1 MSPPTSPTRPRQC
14 HLTPALALLCLSLAA
29 CETPS
34 LLTIFTALAY
44 TSDGQALVLEATDGV
59 YLASPPDDTP
69 ERLGGL
75 EQGCEGDWQYS
86 LGCARIAA
94 DGSRLALL
102 REMASDAAGTTTW
115 SLWTFGQNAGG
126 TDGRRVARGV
136 LDATFTPDGGE
147 LLWTESGEGNEVAL
161 LRLGDDG
168 AAVPVI
174 DAIGLSETDSG
185 SDALSALI
193 ITSAGVAYTRQGV
206 FGLSLWF
213 QPFSGGA
220 PRELGVVDATCAG
233 TGLTGCHALSHDG
246 VTFAWQE
253 AQSSILQIY
262 RSDADLRLPVGSGA
276 SFRFSRAGSLLL
288 RFASRTTF
296 VHRADTAAI
305 VREVQGSSAAQ
316 LSSDGETLAHLAIVS
331 SGMKTSRLM
340 VGPARQSD
348 ADSDLGIFTA
358 PPTAPLRTSVAGS
371 GELPFSFTGDGRFV
385 IAAIRDESADPSSQ
399 SASIVA
405 IDISTG
411 ESRTLD
417 TLACSQCCQTASSGA
432 LVLCTPLAPEGHG
445 TSVSL
450 DLYDPASGLR
460 THGADN
466 LLSYRVNR
474 EGTAVVL
481 IDYAGDTPELK
492 VVAKTGEVV
501 SMGTAYQFALSPTE
515 SQVAFVNNLGKLSVE
530 DLP

>member
-136 LDATFTPDGGE
+136 LDATFTPDSGE
-147 LLWTESGEGNEVAL
+147 LIWTELGEDGQVAL

-168 AAVPVI
+168 AGVPVI
-174 DAIGLSETDSG
+174 DAIGLGETDSF
-185 SDALSALI
+185 SDSLSALV
-193 ITSAGVAYTRQGV
+193 ITSAGVAYTRRGL

-213 QPFSGGA
+213 QPFGSGA
-220 PRELGVVDATCAG
+220 PRELGMVDATCEG

-288 RFASRTTF
+288 RFANRTTF
-296 VHRADTAAI
+296 VHRADTAAV

-316 LSSDGETLAHLAIVS
+316 LSNDGETLAHLAIVS
-331 SGMKTSRLM
+331 SGMKTSRLK
-340 VGPARQSD
+340 VGPSRQSD
-348 ADSDLGIFTA
+348 ADSDHGVFTA
-358 PPTAPLRTSVAGS
+358 PLTAPLRASVAGS
-371 GELPFSFTGDGRFV
+371 GELPFTFTGDGRFV
-385 IAAIRDESADPSSQ
+385 IAAVRDESTVPSSQ

-405 IDISTG
+405 IDINTG

-417 TLACSQCCQTASSGA
+417 TLACAQCCQAASSGA
-432 LVLCTPLAPEGHG
+432 LVLCTPLDPESHG
-445 TSVSL
+445 ASVGL
-450 DLYDPASGLR
+450 DLYDPATGQR
-460 THGADN
+460 THGADS

-481 IDYAGDTPELK
+481 IDYAGDAPELK
-492 VVAKTGEVV
+492 VIAKSGEVV
-501 SMGTAYQFALSPTE
+501 SMGTAYQFALSPTGNE
-515 SQVAFVNNLGKLSVE
+515 VAFVNSLGKLSVE
-530 DLP
+530 ALP